1 MTYENPPNGFS
12 IEEIRRRHLL
22 RFTSWAE
29 DDRAFL
35 LDLVDRQSAQIA
47 QLERQIELL
56 QGK

>member
-1 MTYENPPNGFS
+1 MPYENPHNGFS
-12 IEEIRRRHLL
+12 IEEIRMRVRR

>member
-12 IEEIRRRHLL
+12 IEEIRMRHLR

-47 QLERQIELL
+47 QLERQIERL

>member
-1 MTYENPPNGFS
+1 MSYENPPDGFS
-12 IEEIRRRHLL
+12 IEEIRMRVRR

>member
-12 IEEIRRRHLL
+12 IEEIRMRHLR

>member
-1 MTYENPPNGFS
+1 MTYESPPEGFS
-12 IEEIRRRHLL
+12 IEEIRRRHLR

-35 LDLVDRQSAQIA
+35 LAEVDRQSAQIA
-47 QLERQIELL
+47 LLERQIARL